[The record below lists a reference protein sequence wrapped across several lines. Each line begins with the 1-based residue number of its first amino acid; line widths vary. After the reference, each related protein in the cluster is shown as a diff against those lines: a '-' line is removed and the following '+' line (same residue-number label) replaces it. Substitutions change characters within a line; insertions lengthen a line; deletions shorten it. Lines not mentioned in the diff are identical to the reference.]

1 MKVSIGKEDFERS
14 KDIYT
19 SISPDYEFV
28 PIASAE
34 EALEAAPQAEVI
46 MAGPI
51 KGEILEAATNL
62 RWLQLGST
70 GVDPIFRKWPWVK
83 ESSFVITNAKGVHG
97 IPMAE
102 SIFAMML
109 AFVRHVKEAVE
120 QRPNHKV
127 IRRPP
132 AGELAGK
139 TILVVGLGS
148 IGENTAKR
156 AKAFDMKVIGVRRN
170 PELGSDYADEVH
182 PPEKLLDLIP
192 RADFVADT
200 LPLTPDTYHIIG
212 EKEIAAMKPT
222 AYIFN
227 VGRGKTIDQEALKK
241 ALIERRIAGAGLD
254 VFEKEPLAPEDEMW
268 DLDNV
273 IFTPHI
279 SGVSKSGNAQRHT
292 ALFSENLRRFAAGEP
307 LLNVVDKKAGY

>member
-1 MKVSIGKEDFERS
+1 MKVLISEEEFETY

-19 SISPDYEFV
+19 SISPDYEFMPV
-28 PIASAE
+28 ASPE
-34 EALEAAPQAEVI
+34 EALEAAPEAEVI
-46 MAGPI
+46 LGGPI
-51 KGEILEAATNL
+51 GGEILEAAKKL
-62 RWLQLGST
+62 RWLQVGST
-70 GVDPIFRKWPWVK
+70 GVDPIFRKWPWVR
-83 ESSFVITNAKGVHG
+83 ESDFIITNAKGVHG

-102 SIFAMML
+102 STLAMML
-109 AFVRHVKEAVE
+109 AFVRHVKEAIE

-132 AGELAGK
+132 LGELAGK
-139 TILVVGLGS
+139 TILVLGLGS
-148 IGENTAKR
+148 VGENTAKR
-156 AKAFDMKVIGVRRN
+156 AKAFDMRVIGVRRD
-170 PELGSDYADEVH
+170 PEQGSKFADEVH
-182 PPEKLLDLIP
+182 PPGKLLDLIP
-192 RADFVADT
+192 RADFIADT
-200 LPLTPDTYHIIG
+200 LPLTPETHHIIG

-241 ALIERRIAGAGLD
+241 ALLERRIAGAGLD
-254 VFEKEPLAPEDEMW
+254 VFEKEPLPPEDEMW

-279 SGVSKSGNAQRHT
+279 SGVSKSGNAPRHFQ
-292 ALFSENLRRFAAGEP
+292 LFSENLRRFAAGEP